1 MAKVLVTGGA
11 GFISSNLV
19 DRLIK
24 DGYKVIVL
32 DNLSGGKRQN
42 LNPKAKFYKVDICNL
57 EKILPLF
64 KGVDYV
70 FHLAALPRV
79 PFSIEKPIE
88 TNKVN
93 VDGTLNVLFASYKN
107 KVKRVIYASSSSVYG
122 EQKTLPLKETMLP
135 NPLSPYALQKL
146 IGEMYCKIFAN
157 LYGLETV
164 SLRFFN
170 VYGPRMNPEGAYA
183 LAIGKFLK
191 LKKEGKPL
199 TIYGDGNQTRDFTHV
214 FDVVEANILAMKSKK
229 VGKGEVLNICYGKNH
244 SINYVADLIGGKR
257 VYLPP
262 RKGEPRHTL
271 GDNSLA
277 KKLLGWKPKISLE
290 KGIKELL
297 KLEKLS

>member
-1 MAKVLVTGGA
+1 MTKVLVTGGA
-11 GFISSNLV
+11 GFIGSNLV

-24 DGYKVIVL
+24 DGYKVTVL

-42 LNPKAKFYKVDICNL
+42 LNPKAKFYKVDICNF

-64 KGVDYV
+64 RGIDYV

-122 EQKTLPLKETMLP
+122 EQKTLPLKETMVP

-229 VGKGEVLNICYGKNH
+229 VGKGEVLNICFGKNH

-277 KKLLGWKPKISLE
+277 KKLLGWKPKVSLE

-297 KLEKLS
+297 KLEELN

>member
-1 MAKVLVTGGA
+1 MTKVLVTGGA
-11 GFISSNLV
+11 GFIGSNLV

-24 DGYKVIVL
+24 DGYKVTVL
-32 DNLSGGKRQN
+32 DNLSGGKREN
-42 LNPKAKFYKVDICNL
+42 LNPKAKFYKVDICNF

-64 KGVDYV
+64 KGIDYV

-122 EQKTLPLKETMLP
+122 EQKTLPLKETMTP

-229 VGKGEVLNICYGKNH
+229 VGKGETLNICFGKNY

-262 RKGEPRHTL
+262 RKGEPKHTL

-277 KKLLGWKPKISLE
+277 KKLLGWKPKVSLE

-297 KLEKLS
+297 KLEELN